1 MSGKGSFGIFGDGK
15 ELAQIALAKVFKDGD
30 FRAGYYRDQ
39 TMMTALGQYSPKYM
53 FSALYGDPELD
64 REPSSGS
71 RQMMNH
77 FGTRF
82 LNEDGS
88 WKNLMKQKNS
98 TSDMA
103 CLASQFPRLVGLAQ
117 ASQVYRSIP
126 ELAKRNPGF
135 TNNGNE
141 VIFATIGNSSCA
153 EGHFFEAVN
162 AIGVLQ
168 VPAIISIWDDG
179 YGISVAND
187 IQMTK
192 SDVSEV
198 LSGFKKDSKGEG
210 FDIVKVKGWDYPALV
225 AAYEKAEKLARDKHI
240 PSIIHVIEMTQP
252 TGHSTSGSHERY
264 KSKERLQFEQ
274 DFDCIKKFKEW
285 IIETQVA
292 TLEELETIDKQAIES
307 VKQQKRKLGLNIK
320 NQLRMSGMN

>member
-15 ELAQIALAKVFKDGD
+15 ELAQIAMAKVFKNGD

-39 TMMTALGQYSPKYM
+39 VFMTAIGQYSPKQM
-53 FSALYGDPELD
+53 FTALYGDPEID

-88 WKNLMKQKNS
+88 WKNLMEQKNS

-117 ASQVYRSIP
+117 ASQVYRNNKP
-126 ELAKRNPGF
+126 DLAKRNPKF

-141 VIFATIGNSSCA
+141 IAFATIGNSSCA

-162 AIGVLQ
+162 AIGVFKYLQ
-168 VPAIISIWDDG
+168 
-179 YGISVAND
+179 
-187 IQMTK
+187 
-192 SDVSEV
+192 
-198 LSGFKKDSKGEG
+198 LF
-210 FDIVKVKGWDYPALV
+210 
-225 AAYEKAEKLARDKHI
+225 
-240 PSIIHVIEMTQP
+240 
-252 TGHSTSGSHERY
+252 
-264 KSKERLQFEQ
+264 QF
-274 DFDCIKKFKEW
+274 
-285 IIETQVA
+285 
-292 TLEELETIDKQAIES
+292 
-307 VKQQKRKLGLNIK
+307 
-320 NQLRMSGMN
+320 GMMDMEFQ